1 MNRKLILASNSPR
14 RKELLSA
21 YGFDFEVVV
30 SGFEEKSLNLSPE
43 QMVRVNAEGKAREV
57 YEKYSDKDVVVLGA
71 DTVVELNGEILGKPK
86 NQVHAREMLMELSG
100 KTHSVWTGYC
110 IISANQTIV
119 KAEQTKVEFNN
130 LSSELIDEY
139 IATGK
144 PMDKA
149 GAYGI
154 QDGFEL
160 VKAFNGSFN
169 NVVGLPIEVFE
180 KKLREILTKN

>member
-1 MNRKLILASNSPR
+1 MKRKLILASNSPR
-14 RKELLSA
+14 RKELLKA
-21 YGFDFEVVV
+21 YGFDFTVVA
-30 SGFEEKSLNLSPE
+30 SSFEEKSLKLSPE
-43 QMVRVNAEGKAREV
+43 QTVLLNAEGKAKEV
-57 YEKYSDKDVVVLGA
+57 FDKIANENAVVLGA

-86 NQVHAREMLMELSG
+86 DKAHAIEMLKNLSN

-110 IISANQTIV
+110 IISSDEKTLFS
-119 KAEQTKVEFNN
+119 EQTEVTFND

-154 QDGFEL
+154 QDGYDL
-160 VKAFNGSFN
+160 VKSFGGSFN

>member
-1 MNRKLILASNSPR
+1 MKRKLILASNSPR
-14 RKELLSA
+14 RKELLTA
-21 YGFDFEVVV
+21 YGFDFEVIV

-43 QMVRVNAEGKAREV
+43 QTVKVNAEGKAREV
-57 YEKYSDKDVVVLGA
+57 FEKQTDKDLVVLGA
-71 DTVVELNGEILGKPK
+71 DTVVELNGAILGKPSSK
-86 NQVHAREMLMELSG
+86 AHAREMLMELSG

-110 IISANQTIV
+110 TISANQTIV
-119 KAEQTKVEFNN
+119 KTEQTKVEFNN

-144 PMDKA
+144 PLDKA

-160 VKAFNGSFN
+160 VKAYGGSFN
-169 NVVGLPIEVFE
+169 NVVGLPVEVFE
-180 KKLREILTKN
+180 KKLREILEKN